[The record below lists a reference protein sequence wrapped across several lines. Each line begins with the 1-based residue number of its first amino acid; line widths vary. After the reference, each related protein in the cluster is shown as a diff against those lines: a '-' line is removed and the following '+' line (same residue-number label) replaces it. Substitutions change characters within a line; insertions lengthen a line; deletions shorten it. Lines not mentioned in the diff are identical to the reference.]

1 MERVIVQELGAN
13 PHGGNGHGSVL
24 LDTVGTIALDPAYD
38 KSHTTA
44 ERRSRRPAWWLL
56 YIMIPLTALLFLLAD
71 QLSPTS
77 GWRTG
82 SEIVATS
89 IGLFAIALW
98 LRANRTALIMAEYF
112 DRSEGP
118 AEMP

>member
-1 MERVIVQELGAN
+1 
-13 PHGGNGHGSVL
+13 
-24 LDTVGTIALDPAYD
+24 
-38 KSHTTA
+38 
-44 ERRSRRPAWWLL
+44 
-56 YIMIPLTALLFLLAD
+56 MIPLTALLFLLAD

-82 SEIVATS
+82 SEIVATL

-98 LRANRTALIMAEYF
+98 LRVNRMALIMAEYF
-112 DRSEGP
+112 DHPEGP